1 MGEVGE
7 VEAVEVELLGLQ
19 CPPQVLL
26 HSLKWKD
33 QASILRICHQ
43 VGEVEVGEVGA
54 VGEVLTSSPPQV

>member
-1 MGEVGE
+1 MEV
-7 VEAVEVELLGLQ
+7 VEVELVGLQ

-33 QASILRICHQ
+33 PASILRICHQ
-43 VGEVEVGEVGA
+43 VGEVEVGEVEE

>member
-1 MGEVGE
+1 M
-7 VEAVEVELLGLQ
+7 EAVEVELLGLQ

-43 VGEVEVGEVGA
+43 VGEVEVGEVEE
-54 VGEVLTSSPPQV
+54 VGEVQTSSPPQV